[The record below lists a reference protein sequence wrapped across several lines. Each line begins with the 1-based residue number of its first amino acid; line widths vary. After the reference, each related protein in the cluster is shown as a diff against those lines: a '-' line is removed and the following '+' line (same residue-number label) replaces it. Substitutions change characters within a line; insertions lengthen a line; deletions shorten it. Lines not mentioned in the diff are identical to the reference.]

1 LEKQLFIQP
10 SIFPEGVVSAQ
21 SMRLGGV
28 SQFPYST
35 LNLGL
40 YTDDDANDI
49 LENRKRFFEALGGT
63 FHQVC
68 GAYQVHGTKVA
79 VFEQAEELN
88 GFDAFITNKKGLF
101 LAATIADCTP
111 ILIYDKEKE
120 AIAAI
125 HAGWKGTIGNIV
137 GICLDKM
144 NEQYGTKPIHCLAYI
159 GACISEHDFEVDAD
173 VADHFAE
180 AYKRWDEEKGKYFV
194 DLKETN
200 KALLMKKGLIAEHIE
215 VSPYST
221 VTDNH
226 LFFSHRKEQGRT
238 GRALAVISML

>member
-1 LEKQLFIQP
+1 LKNELFVRP
-10 SIFPEGVVSAQ
+10 TIFPKGVIAAQ
-21 SMRLGGV
+21 STRLGGV
-28 SQFPYST
+28 SQAPYST

-40 YTDDDANDI
+40 YTDDNADDV
-49 LENRKRFFEALGGT
+49 LENRTRFFEALGGT
-63 FHQVC
+63 TNQVC
-68 GAYQVHGTKVA
+68 GAHQVHGTKVA
-79 VFEQAEELN
+79 VFEKAEELN
-88 GFDAFITNKKGLF
+88 GFDAFITNQKGLF

-120 AIAAI
+120 AIAAV

-144 NEQYGTKPIHCLAYI
+144 NEQYGTNPINCLAYI
-159 GACISEHDFEVDAD
+159 GACIAACDFEVDAD
-173 VADHFAE
+173 VADHFAK

-200 KALLMKKGLIAEHIE
+200 KALLMKKGLKAENIE
-215 VSPYST
+215 ISPYST

-226 LFFSHRKEQGRT
+226 LFFSHRKEKGRT